1 MGKQIKPKV
10 FLIGEAKVNTDELQ
24 KLIVHLGAPN
34 WKSDAPSDAELL
46 CEIYGRACYKS
57 FGTELNPN
65 IIQVRKTNK
74 SYLKNVIEKVKKK
87 NDGLQITGNKK
98 INITRDVKIKTYC
111 DHRIAMAFLVM
122 GLASKKKIIIDNV
135 NCIKTSFPNFVT
147 IMKDI
152 GANFSKKN

>member
-1 MGKQIKPKV
+1 MI
-10 FLIGEAKVNTDELQ
+10 FR
-24 KLIVHLGAPN
+24 
-34 WKSDAPSDAELL
+34 S
-46 CEIYGRACYKS
+46 YG
-57 FGTELNPN
+57 
-65 IIQVRKTNK
+65 
-74 SYLKNVIEKVKKK
+74 KVKKK

-98 INITRDVKIKTYC
+98 VNITRDVKIKTFC